1 MTCIY
6 EALFSWFWWPMSFLG
21 KISRSKSWKCLL
33 EGSIPPPTNRLSGWI
48 GRKRRSSPAVSSVF
62 GFLCFQKNGGVVFFF
77 PVSGRK
83 STWKTIGFVLCESI
97 FGLGSFRYATSSN
110 HKIQRL
116 NVKCP
121 AHKEVQRT
129 YNIQNR
135 KAKKQV
141 DGKRWV

>member
-6 EALFSWFWWPMSFLG
+6 EALFSWFWWPISFLG
-21 KISRSKSWKCLL
+21 WKISRSKSWKCLL
-33 EGSIPPPTNRLSGWI
+33 EGSIQPPTTVRMDWSQEKIQSCSLISVWI
-48 GRKRRSSPAVSSVF
+48 PVF
-62 GFLCFQKNGGVVFFF
+62 PKKNGGVVFFSPF
-77 PVSGRK
+77 QVGNPRGKRF
-83 STWKTIGFVLCESI
+83 FVLCESR
-97 FGLGSFRYATSSN
+97 FGLGSFRHATSSN

-116 NVKCP
+116 NVKYP